1 MKDFPLWLGA
11 IALSS
16 AIIGCRIMTKHQEP
30 SHLQHKIEI
39 DNRSMGI
46 TELNHWIASSHIAV
60 VSDISTNRTAVFVR
74 GVMKDAFNSVHG
86 IPGKDTLLGKFTLH
100 ALEYCPPWKSP
111 YGHVSSCHIDNR
123 LGMYSLWFHADFIYG
138 IHGRHPSDQ
147 AEFAGDYL
155 DRYNSWGC
163 VVAPHNHL
171 ESLVST
177 ILDTKGFKH
186 HRLPDLIS
194 SHRQRNS
201 TTNIGTIFIDAY
213 EASSG
218 GGTRRLILP
227 ANVQIGDPV
236 RVDAKLLVI
245 DSSQW
250 QNIHDIQ
257 KRHSMV
263 DILITQSASVPNP
276 QPRLVQD
283 CIMTSAGEVYMEPHK
298 SEYHWISSL
307 NTGDLLTEVYYHPS
321 HDYVSSQGIKLTTPE
336 GEGWLPYQPPAGPL
350 KCLGNYYWSVTSK
363 AKVAQSSRRHSSNPS
378 CQLSW
383 LNQYLMAYPTSPSP
397 NQQDMSQTVLNTEIL
412 DNTLR
417 KMPLYGYLN
426 CRISGGG
433 QHRNC
438 AMKHSCS
445 VRWDRGAAADC
456 QNMFQFLLR
465 TSPHYQEQHQR
476 KIDQFC
482 GTSWR

>member
-1 MKDFPLWLGA
+1 
-11 IALSS
+11 
-16 AIIGCRIMTKHQEP
+16 MTKHHKP

-39 DNRSMGI
+39 DDRSMGI

-123 LGMYSLWFHADFIYG
+123 LGMFSLWFHADFIYG

-147 AEFAGDYL
+147 TEFSGDYL
-155 DRYNSWGC
+155 DRYNSYGC
-163 VVAPHNHL
+163 VVAPQDHL

-177 ILDTKGFKH
+177 VLNTKGFKH

-213 EASSG
+213 EASNER
-218 GGTRRLILP
+218 TRHLMLP

-236 RVDAKLLVI
+236 KVDAKLLVI

-250 QNIHDIQ
+250 QNIHEIK
-257 KRHSMV
+257 KRHRMV
-263 DILITQSASVPNP
+263 DILTTQSASVLGP

-283 CIMTSAGEVYMEPHK
+283 CIMTSAGEVYMEPHER
-298 SEYHWISSL
+298 EYHWISSL
-307 NTGDLLTEVYYHPS
+307 DAGDLLTEVYYHPS
-321 HDYVSSQGIKLTTPE
+321 HDYISSQGIRLITHE
-336 GEGWLPYQPPAGPL
+336 GEGWLPYQPPEGPL
-350 KCLGNYYWSVTSK
+350 KCTGNYYWSVTSK
-363 AKVAQSSRRHSSNPS
+363 AKVTRASRRRPSNPS
-378 CQLSW
+378 CELSW
-383 LNQYLMAYPTSPSP
+383 LNQHLMSHPVAPSP
-397 NQQDMSQTVLNTEIL
+397 AQEDMSQTVLNTEIL
-412 DNTLR
+412 DR
-417 KMPLYGYLN
+417 AIRRMPLFGYLN
-426 CRISGGG
+426 CRVSGDG

-438 AMKHSCS
+438 AKKHSCS
-445 VRWDRGAAADC
+445 ARWARGAAGDC
-456 QNMFQFLLR
+456 QTMFQFLFR
-465 TSPHYQEQHQR
+465 TSPSYQEEHQPR
-476 KIDQFC
+476 IDQFC
-482 GTSWR
+482 GRQ